1 MKVINQDSDL
11 HVHSLQFSDGLNT
24 IDELVQMAGRL
35 GLKKLAITDHSDART
50 FLPLIA
56 YRVILSRYA
65 NVLNDVEV
73 IFGVEGD
80 LLNDDGDMC
89 TMLNDDGDMCTTIQ
103 KMESEFLILSA
114 HPDTFK
120 GNPER
125 ITDAYLK
132 ALERYHEKIQ
142 FICHPCAYF
151 THTDIERLTKAANDH
166 GVPVEVNTSNLS
178 IGVTDMEKLD
188 VMVTLADQIVVNSDA
203 HSLADMTT
211 RAKGLDYL
219 RAKGLL

>member
-1 MKVINQDSDL
+1 MKVVNRESDL
-11 HVHSLQFSDGLNT
+11 HTHSLQFSDGLNT

-35 GLKKLAITDHSDART
+35 GLKKLAIADHSDART
-50 FLPLIA
+50 FLPVIT
-56 YRVILSRYA
+56 YRVLLGRYA

-80 LLNDDGDMC
+80 LLNDDGDV
-89 TMLNDDGDMCTTIQ
+89 CTTIQ
-103 KMESEFLILSA
+103 KIESEFLLLSA

-132 ALERYHEKIQ
+132 ALEKHHEEIQ

-151 THTDIERLTKAANDH
+151 THTDIERLTKAANDY
-166 GVPVEVNTSNLS
+166 GIPVEVNTSNLAS
-178 IGVTDMEKLD
+178 GRTDMAKLD

>member
-1 MKVINQDSDL
+1 MKVINQESDL
-11 HVHSLQFSDGLNT
+11 HTHSLHFSDGLNT

-50 FLPLIA
+50 YTRVA
-56 YRVILSRYA
+56 YRVLLSRYA

-73 IFGVEGD
+73 VFGVEGD
-80 LLNDDGDMC
+80 LLNDDGDI
-89 TMLNDDGDMCTTIQ
+89 CTTIQ

-120 GNPER
+120 GNPEK

-132 ALERYHEKIQ
+132 ALERHHKEIQ

-178 IGVTDMEKLD
+178 SGVTDMEKLD

>member
-1 MKVINQDSDL
+1 MKVINQESDL
-11 HVHSLQFSDGLNT
+11 HTHSLQFSDGLNT

-50 FLPLIA
+50 YPRVA
-56 YRVILSRYA
+56 YRVLLSRYA

-89 TMLNDDGDMCTTIQ
+89 TTIQ
-103 KMESEFLILSA
+103 KMESDFLILSA
-114 HPDTFK
+114 HPDTFQ
-120 GNPER
+120 GNPEK

-132 ALERYHEKIQ
+132 ALDRYRGKIQ
-142 FICHPCAYF
+142 FISHPGDYF
-151 THTDIERLTKAANDH
+151 PHTEMDRLTKAANDY
-166 GVPVEVNTSNLS
+166 GIPVEVNTSNLA
-178 IGVTDMEKLD
+178 IGRTDMEKLD
-188 VMVTLADQIVVNSDA
+188 VMVALADQIVVNSDA

>member
-1 MKVINQDSDL
+1 MKVIDQESDL

-35 GLKKLAITDHSDART
+35 GLKKLAIADHSDART

-80 LLNDDGDMC
+80 LLNDDGDICM
-89 TMLNDDGDMCTTIQ
+89 TIQ
-103 KMESEFLILSA
+103 KMESEFLLLTA

-120 GNPER
+120 GNPEK

-166 GVPVEVNTSNLS
+166 GIPVEVNTSNLS
-178 IGVTDMEKLD
+178 SGVTDMEKLD

-211 RAKGLDYL
+211 RSKGLDYL

>member
-1 MKVINQDSDL
+1 MKVINQESDL

-35 GLKKLAITDHSDART
+35 GLKKLAIADHSDART
-50 FLPLIA
+50 FLPVIA

-80 LLNDDGDMC
+80 LLNDDGDICM
-89 TMLNDDGDMCTTIQ
+89 TIQ

-132 ALERYHEKIQ
+132 ALERHHKEIQ

-151 THTDIERLTKAANDH
+151 THTDIDRLTKAANDY
-166 GVPVEVNTSNLS
+166 GIPVEVNTSNLAS
-178 IGVTDMEKLD
+178 GRTDMAKLD
-188 VMVTLADQIVVNSDA
+188 VMITLADQIVVNSDA

>member
-1 MKVINQDSDL
+1 MKVINPESDL
-11 HVHSLQFSDGLNT
+11 HTHSLQFSDGLNT

-35 GLKKLAITDHSDART
+35 DLKKLAIADHSDART
-50 FLPLIA
+50 YPRVA
-56 YRVILSRYA
+56 YRVILGRYA

-80 LLNDDGDMC
+80 LLNDDGDICM
-89 TMLNDDGDMCTTIQ
+89 TIQ
-103 KMESEFLILSA
+103 KMESEFLLLSA

-132 ALERYHEKIQ
+132 AIERHHKKIQ

-151 THTDIERLTKAANDH
+151 THTDIERLTKAANDY
-166 GVPVEVNTSNLS
+166 GIPVEVNTSNLAS
-178 IGVTDMEKLD
+178 GRTDMAKLD
-188 VMVTLADQIVVNSDA
+188 VMATLADEIVVNSDA

-219 RAKGLL
+219 RAKELL

>member
-1 MKVINQDSDL
+1 MKVINQESDL
-11 HVHSLQFSDGLNT
+11 HTHSLQFSDGLNT
-24 IDELVQMAGRL
+24 IDELAQMAGRL
-35 GLKKLAITDHSDART
+35 DLKKLAITDHSDART
-50 FLPLIA
+50 YPRVA
-56 YRVILSRYA
+56 YRVLLIRYA

-80 LLNDDGDMC
+80 LLNDDGDI
-89 TMLNDDGDMCTTIQ
+89 CTTIQ
-103 KMESEFLILSA
+103 KMESEFLLLSA

-132 ALERYHEKIQ
+132 ALEKHHKEIQ
-142 FICHPCAYF
+142 FISHPCAYF
-151 THTDIERLTKAANDH
+151 AHTDIERLTKAANDY
-166 GVPVEVNTSNLS
+166 GIPVEVNTSNLAS
-178 IGVTDMEKLD
+178 GRTDMAKLD

-211 RAKGLDYL
+211 RAKGFDYL

>member
-1 MKVINQDSDL
+1 MKVIDQESDL

-35 GLKKLAITDHSDART
+35 GLKKLAIADHSDART

-65 NVLNDVEV
+65 NVLNDVAV

-80 LLNDDGDMC
+80 LLNDDGDICM
-89 TMLNDDGDMCTTIQ
+89 TIQ

-120 GNPER
+120 GNPEK

-142 FICHPCAYF
+142 FIAHPGHYF
-151 THTDIERLTKAANDH
+151 PHTEIDRLTKAANEH
-166 GVPVEVNTSNLS
+166 GIPVEVNTSNLS
-178 IGVTDMEKLD
+178 TGGTDMEKLD

>member
-1 MKVINQDSDL
+1 MKVINQESDL

-35 GLKKLAITDHSDART
+35 DLKKLAIADHSDART
-50 FLPLIA
+50 SLPVIA
-56 YRVILSRYA
+56 YRVLLGRYA

-73 IFGVEGD
+73 VFGVEGD
-80 LLNDDGDMC
+80 LLNDDGDIC
-89 TMLNDDGDMCTTIQ
+89 PTIQ
-103 KMESEFLILSA
+103 KRESEFLILSA

-120 GNPER
+120 GNPEK

-132 ALERYHEKIQ
+132 ALERHHDKIQ

-151 THTDIERLTKAANDH
+151 KHTDIERLTKAANEH
-166 GVPVEVNTSNLS
+166 GVPVEVNTSNLVS
-178 IGVTDMEKLD
+178 GRTDMAKLD

-211 RAKGLDYL
+211 RARGLDYL
-219 RAKGLL
+219 RAKGFL